1 MHYLY
6 LFFMLLLFSC
16 WGRYDEKKMTNPDRA
31 KKRPLTGKK
40 IIITGRIS
48 NFGADSIYFF
58 QQPYWDE
65 MLLAVPLVNDSFRM
79 EVDSSLLLN
88 TFDVYGM
95 MYKNKDLKK
104 KGFDFFNHVLSTPKQ
119 RCLLNFF
126 LIDTNKIIINGDAKK
141 DSGLYII
148 GGKSNE
154 SMFRTQ
160 MLSFGYLSNDSVK
173 RKKEMET
180 YLSIIR
186 EYPFSQYLLSQI
198 DENKSVIKSNEFSQ
212 LLQRFDKRV
221 FTSDIGKKMLAY
233 LGNKT
238 DNQQMPDFILEDDNG
253 KPSSVLNTTGK
264 VNMLVIWA
272 SWCGPCRREIP
283 GLKKLYDK
291 YKDRGLTITC
301 VSTDENR
308 ASWKAA
314 LFVESMPW
322 KQLIVPKD
330 KVELFN
336 LTYEVGSIPYVLF
349 LDDKGKVI
357 TSSIGF
363 DENTSEEN
371 ESIIAKYIK

>member
-1 MHYLY
+1 MKYLY
-6 LFFMLLLFSC
+6 LFFILLLFSC
-16 WGRYDEKKMTNPDRA
+16 WETNGDRLMINPDRA
-31 KKRPLTGKK
+31 KKKPLTGKT

-48 NFGADSIYFF
+48 NFGADSIYLY

-65 MLLAVPLVNDSFRM
+65 FLVTVPLVNDSFRM

-88 TFDVYGM
+88 QFDSYGM
-95 MYKNKDLKK
+95 KYKKINFKR
-104 KGFDFFNHVLSTPKQ
+104 KGFDFTNHILTTPKQ
-119 RCLLNFF
+119 KYLSNFF
-126 LIDTNKIIINGDAKK
+126 LIDTSSIIVNGDAKK
-141 DSGLYII
+141 DSGLYITA
-148 GGKSNE
+148 GKNNE
-154 SMFRTQ
+154 SMFRCQ
-160 MLSFGYLSNDSVK
+160 WLQFGYLSNDSAK
-173 RKKEMET
+173 RKNEMEK
-180 YLSIIR
+180 YLSIIK
-186 EYPFSQYLLSQI
+186 EYPSSQYLLSKI
-198 DENKSVIKSNEFSQ
+198 DENKSVIKREELAQ
-212 LLQRFDKRV
+212 LLQGFDQRAIR
-221 FTSDIGKKMLAY
+221 SNIGKKMLAY
-233 LGNKT
+233 LTKKT
-238 DNQQMPDFILEDDNG
+238 DNQQITDMVLEDDNG
-253 KPSSVLNTTGK
+253 KASSVLNTTGK

-291 YKDRGLTITC
+291 YKDRGLTITS

-330 KVELFN
+330 KIELFN

-357 TSSIGF
+357 TRSIGF
-363 DENTSEEN
+363 DENTSGEY